1 MKITYIKTVGFR
13 KFETDFETDLFDVT
27 SITGGNAKGKTNILY
42 AIIWGFLGCNLT
54 GDDKVYI
61 GNKNTDDCYVEL
73 HFIDNFGVS
82 HTLKRLKN
90 KYNNKKNFLLLDEK
104 QITQDDLKTYYSDKK
119 LFLSVVNSNY
129 FISRTPVD
137 QKALLDKYLPDI
149 DIKEI
154 YNKLDKEDRNVLE
167 GCPKNVTKYIQ
178 ELNEDKKMYEDK
190 IKNLQGKIAYAEN
203 FIGEK
208 LDNLKTFDKQEEL
221 SLAMQELSFLKS
233 DQKTEARKK
242 QQKIVDNLNSQI
254 ITYQNQI
261 STLNTNMINGKKTY
275 LSIKNEPISYCPM
288 CQQQLSDKGR
298 LATIQNMKTS
308 LENDYSN
315 KMQKE
320 TELQDLK
327 KNLAV
332 EKCKLYALGTDT
344 VEDQN
349 NRIKEVENQIKIL
362 EQEKSKIEQYNT
374 SINIKKENIQK
385 AKTDIQIFKKNID
398 DLYNSL
404 DSNKKAKD
412 VAQKLLI
419 NYIEAKMQFAT
430 KHLKNVSIKYYT
442 ILKDSGEIKQD
453 FIITYKGND
462 FKNLSR
468 SETIAT
474 SLEISNML
482 NKISRV
488 NLPLFIDD
496 SESCADYNFIE
507 DFSNDSQILIA
518 KVEKGQSLKIHD
530 GYFECA
536 ISIYN
541 AFAQNQEM
549 EKEYLRTINSY
560 NKEEQSLFIKMFS
573 GLIIMFEE
581 SKEIVDLLGPIY
593 MDTKS
598 KDSKLGQ
605 VFTPEYVAE
614 LLARAAMGDEK
625 SLNSQIEKNGF
636 VTVLDPAC
644 GSGRIGFILC

>member
-1 MKITYIKTVGFR
+1 MKITYIKTIGFR
-13 KFETDFETDLFDVT
+13 KFENEFETDLFDIT

-61 GNKNTDDCYVEL
+61 GNKNADNCYVEL
-73 HFIDNFGVS
+73 HFIDNLGIS

-104 QITQDDLKTYYSDKK
+104 QVNQDDLKTYYSDKK

-129 FISRTPVD
+129 FISRAPGE

-149 DIKEI
+149 DIKDV
-154 YNKLDKEDRNVLE
+154 YNKLDKEDKIVLE
-167 GCPKNVTKYIQ
+167 GCPEDVTKYIQ
-178 ELNEDKKMYEDK
+178 ELNANKKMYEDK

-203 FIGEK
+203 IIAEK
-208 LDNLKTFDKQEEL
+208 LDTLKVFDKQEEL

-233 DQKTEARKK
+233 DSKAESRKK

-261 STLNTNMINGKKTY
+261 DTLNTNMINGKKTY
-275 LSIKNEPISYCPM
+275 LSIKNEPVSFCPM

-298 LATIQNMKTS
+298 LVTIQNMKMS

-315 KMQKE
+315 KIQKE
-320 TELQDLK
+320 TELQELK

-332 EKCKLYALGTDT
+332 EKCKLYALGTDA
-344 VEDQN
+344 VDDQN
-349 NRIKEVENQIKIL
+349 NRIQEVENQIKLL
-362 EQEKSKIEQYNT
+362 EQEKSEIDQYNT
-374 SINIKKENIQK
+374 SISIKKDNIQK
-385 AKTDIQIFKKNID
+385 AKADIQIFQKNIN

-442 ILKDSGEIKQD
+442 ILKDGGEIKQD

-482 NKISRV
+482 NKISGV
-488 NLPLFIDD
+488 KLPLFVDD

-507 DFSNDSQILIA
+507 DFSNDTQILIA
-518 KVEKGQSLKIHD
+518 KVVKGQIL
-530 GYFECA
+530 G
-536 ISIYN
+536 ISNY
-541 AFAQNQEM
+541 QNIETMQ
-549 EKEYLRTINSY
+549 I
-560 NKEEQSLFIKMFS
+560 
-573 GLIIMFEE
+573 
-581 SKEIVDLLGPIY
+581 
-593 MDTKS
+593 
-598 KDSKLGQ
+598 
-605 VFTPEYVAE
+605 
-614 LLARAAMGDEK
+614 AA
-625 SLNSQIEKNGF
+625 
-636 VTVLDPAC
+636 
-644 GSGRIGFILC
+644 